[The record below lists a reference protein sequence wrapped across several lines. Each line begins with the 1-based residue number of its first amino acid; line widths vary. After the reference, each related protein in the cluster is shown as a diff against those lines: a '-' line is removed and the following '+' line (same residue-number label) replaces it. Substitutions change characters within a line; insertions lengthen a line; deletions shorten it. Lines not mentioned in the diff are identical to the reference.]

1 MFTISL
7 HLVVLV
13 IVPRLERGAYERDGR
28 GEIAEHELCADAE
41 TRAHRAALEASVLS
55 TPVEVSLACPRAR
68 EKYCARKVSSFAPAS
83 LHSAPLVTKRVTKRV
98 AQRPLRPRARNL
110 GEAGS
115 AELAKRASS
124 GRWGQ
129 PRADVG
135 QKLPRVRAL
144 WSNAP
149 R

>member
-7 HLVVLV
+7 QLVELV

-83 LHSAPLVTKRVTKRV
+83 LHSAR
-98 AQRPLRPRARNL
+98 
-110 GEAGS
+110 
-115 AELAKRASS
+115 S
-124 GRWGQ
+124 GRCGREHGIWGRQ
-129 PRADVG
+129 EARSPKGEHWTVG
-135 QKLPRVRAL
+135 ASRPAC
-144 WSNAP
+144 
-149 R
+149 